1 MVGPSSTLRKPDVA
15 PAQIVMEMDVALHE
29 LTVIG
34 KSFKT
39 TKLELWVVPKLD
51 PVIVTCVPIGPVVAE
66 TELMIGGMFAAEVTE
81 TLSKLVVWRVPTV
94 PLATAIPMYTVV
106 AMLIVVVDPT

>member
-1 MVGPSSTLRKPDVA
+1 MSSHPLGSGWDVIVNTTGLLESMVGPSSTLRKPDVA

-29 LTVIG
+29 LTIIG

-39 TKLELWVVPKLD
+39 TKLELCVVPKLE

-66 TELMIGGMFAAEVTE
+66 TELMIGGMFAAE
-81 TLSKLVVWRVPTV
+81 
-94 PLATAIPMYTVV
+94 
-106 AMLIVVVDPT
+106 